1 MLVDGQSV
9 GAVDSY
15 TFENVT
21 ANHTIAALFTKTAS
35 DVQFDNDFESENF
48 PGHGWTVKGTRTDS
62 PYTWYKGT
70 NTKLNSTKQARIDMD
85 YYEDPWGDWS
95 VGGIRKPLL
104 PMAGGS
110 DKLQDEYL
118 ISPVVDLTGKTPTL
132 SFDYLLFKSV
142 IGNYCSVT
150 VEATTDGGGPGP
162 PSGTPP
168 ILSR

>member
-1 MLVDGQSV
+1 MKLMAVEDGPVAQKYTITAAAGEGGSITPAGEVSVKEGASQTFTITASEGYAIADVLVDGQSV

-35 DVQFDNDFESENF
+35 DVQFDNDFESETF

-85 YYEDPWGDWS
+85 YYEAVS
-95 VGGIRKPLL
+95 YTHLTL
-104 PMAGGS
+104 P
-110 DKLQDEYL
+110 
-118 ISPVVDLTGKTPTL
+118 T
-132 SFDYLLFKSV
+132 
-142 IGNYCSVT
+142 N
-150 VEATTDGGGPGP
+150 
-162 PSGTPP
+162 
-168 ILSR
+168 SRV